1 VLVNRAAIYR
11 MLSRIYFKPLSEEE
25 VETFAAM
32 DFISLAAD
40 FEGDDLLAEGFN
52 DMGRAL
58 KRRNTGTRQQLSTD
72 YTMCFDGIDAIGEEV
87 AVPYASV
94 FLGEF
99 ALMNQEPY
107 HKVYKL
113 YRSESV
119 KLKDSLRL
127 PDDHISFELE
137 FLALLSDRA
146 AAALKNDEH
155 AEVIRNFELSREF
168 INEHILSWFDLLA
181 ERAEKLL
188 KTRFYRGA
196 LKVTKGYLELDLQT
210 IADLIEAY
218 SDECTN
224 E

>member
-1 VLVNRAAIYR
+1 